1 MPIGTAQRL
10 TIFATAARGTEG
22 LLAEELA
29 EIGVGR
35 IRQDR
40 GGVRFSAGWVD
51 ALRVCLWTRIA
62 MRVLYPL
69 GRFEAGSAE
78 ELYDAARQV
87 GWEEHLTTASTFAVE
102 ATLRGSEHRHSG
114 YVALKI
120 KDAIADRLR
129 DKLGARP
136 DVDPRTPV
144 VRVVAHVAGRALSL
158 SLDLCGAPLHQRG
171 YRIRQTAAPLKETLA
186 AAILRAARYQ
196 GEEPLLDPL
205 CGSGTFLIEAAMIA
219 RRRAPSARRALAV
232 ERWPFLDQ
240 QAAAALAD
248 LRADALRHERKPP
261 HPILGFD
268 RDPRAIEASRA
279 NSRAAKVAQ
288 DVRLARGDATAL
300 PELNL
305 SSGLLVSNPPYGERL
320 RGGQQA
326 MKNFYY
332 ALGRSFGRLEGWRL
346 ALLAGNPAFESAF
359 HRRPSRRL
367 ELWNGPIQCKLLQYG
382 PRQG

>member
-186 AAILRAARYQ
+186 AAILRAVR
-196 GEEPLLDPL
+196 
-205 CGSGTFLIEAAMIA
+205 CGA
-219 RRRAPSARRALAV
+219 RRDIICPPKTGIRTAACSARPTCTGRATAG
-232 ERWPFLDQ
+232 DT
-240 QAAAALAD
+240 
-248 LRADALRHERKPP
+248 RASTQRDASNR
-261 HPILGFD
+261 D
-268 RDPRAIEASRA
+268 RTD
-279 NSRAAKVAQ
+279 
-288 DVRLARGDATAL
+288 ARGRART
-300 PELNL
+300 
-305 SSGLLVSNPPYGERL
+305 GPPV
-320 RGGQQA
+320 
-326 MKNFYY
+326 
-332 ALGRSFGRLEGWRL
+332 
-346 ALLAGNPAFESAF
+346 P
-359 HRRPSRRL
+359 
-367 ELWNGPIQCKLLQYG
+367 
-382 PRQG
+382 PR